1 MTNTTPHRATAEQW
15 ESLRDDDAIFAY
27 EACILELRA
36 RVEALEAATAA
47 PPQEPAPAGSL
58 VELDAS
64 TDYIEEMRK
73 LARRHGLGFL
83 FNPAGGQFVNEEKRV
98 NIQISTIDDEEDYF
112 KLLNGLHC
120 LGLEATA
127 TPPEPAPAGS
137 LVERVADAIY
147 TNGIG
152 DGFVTEAR
160 AAIRAVAAAARLLYA
175 LNGQSVVTTWDGVAQ
190 WLEQEVEQ

>member
-1 MTNTTPHRATAEQW
+1 MTTPTPHRATAQQW
-15 ESLRDDDAIFAY
+15 ESLRDDDCTFAY

-137 LVERVADAIY
+137 LAEEALDYVTRLAAGEPVSRHAPELETIRRALER
-147 TNGIG
+147 
-152 DGFVTEAR
+152 
-160 AAIRAVAAAARLLYA
+160 L
-175 LNGQSVVTTWDGVAQ
+175 QQ
-190 WLEQEVEQ
+190 LENQQ